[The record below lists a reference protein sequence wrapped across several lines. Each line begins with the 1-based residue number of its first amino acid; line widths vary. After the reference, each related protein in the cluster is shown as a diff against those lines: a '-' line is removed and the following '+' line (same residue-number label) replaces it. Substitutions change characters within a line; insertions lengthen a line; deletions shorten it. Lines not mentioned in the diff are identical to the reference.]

1 MATRPAKPVPQRN
14 GVRRNR
20 NARHHSFLSHGNYR
34 WLKIAVLVSLIAL
47 LAYALVDQQ
56 PRPNGGSWLGYTLG
70 TIGALLILWLSLL
83 GVRKRAMTPG
93 RWSLKGWTSAHVYLG
108 LALVVIAT
116 LHCAFQFGWNVHTL
130 AYVLMI
136 LVILS
141 GIYGAVAYAMLPRV
155 LSQGREGLTEDQM
168 LEGLRAVDRQLHDA
182 AQPLAQAD
190 AQLVQDA
197 LQQDSLAVGAW
208 RRLSGQYRG
217 CATRRGVESCRAQL
231 GSQYPG
237 SRDDPALAKVEALLV
252 RRLANLERMRRHM
265 RVKALLEVW
274 LYVHVPLTIALF
286 AALAAHIVSVF
297 FYW

>member
-1 MATRPAKPVPQRN
+1 MATRPARPSLQRN
-14 GVRRNR
+14 AVRRNR

-34 WLKIAVLVSLIAL
+34 WLKIAILVSLIAL
-47 LAYALVDQQ
+47 LAYGLVDQQ

-83 GVRKRAMTPG
+83 GVRKRVMTPG

-136 LVILS
+136 AVILS
-141 GIYGAVAYAMLPRV
+141 GIYGAIAYALLPRA
-155 LSQGREGLTEDQM
+155 LSAGREGLTEEQM
-168 LEGLRAVDRQLHDA
+168 LEGLRAVDRQLDEA

-190 AQLVQDA
+190 AQLVHDA
-197 LQQDSLAVGAW
+197 FQEDPLAVGAW
-208 RRLSGQYRG
+208 RRLFGHYPG
-217 CATRRGVESCRAQL
+217 CATRRAIEGCRAQL
-231 GSQYPG
+231 GYR
-237 SRDDPALAKVEALLV
+237 RDDAALVKVEALLV

-265 RVKALLEVW
+265 RIKAQLEVW